1 MRTRLLAGRL
11 LLFPLTILLGG
22 MLGATLARLAPGI
35 GSDERELDSQLS
47 PASLQALRQS
57 RAEQGDLPTFYKNY
71 LAGLLHGD
79 LGVSASLRR
88 PVRELIAERLPVT
101 LRGVGL
107 GLAGGWLLGL
117 CLAGPAALCRTAFFD
132 LFGSALCGV
141 FLCLPS
147 ALLALLL
154 VLVGGPAP
162 LAICFVVFPRVFRYT
177 RNLLLETRDLPHV
190 LMARAKGAGW
200 SRILFRH
207 VIPPAAPQLLALAG
221 VSVAM
226 ALGAAI
232 PVEVLCGLPGIGQLA
247 WLAASAR
254 DLPLLVNLTA
264 LAMAATLTA
273 NFVSDFAA
281 GRLTGAM
288 TGSGMVGAQI

>member
-22 MLGATLARLAPGI
+22 MLGATLARLAPGF
-35 GSDERELDSQLS
+35 GSDERELDSRLN
-47 PASLQALRQS
+47 PASQQALRQS
-57 RAEQGDLPTFYKNY
+57 RAAQGDLLTFYKNY

-79 LGVSASLRR
+79 LGDSPSLRR
-88 PVRELIAERLPVT
+88 PVRELLAERIPVT
-101 LRGVGL
+101 LRGVGW

-117 CLAGPAALCRTAFFD
+117 LLAVPAALCRAPFFD
-132 LFGSALCGV
+132 LFGSALSGI

-154 VLVGGPAP
+154 VLAGGPAP
-162 LAICFVVFPRVFRYT
+162 LAICLVVFPRVFRYS
-177 RNLLLETRDLPHV
+177 RNLLHETRDLPHV

-200 SRILFRH
+200 GRILFCH

-221 VSVAM
+221 VSVST

-232 PVEVLCGLPGIGQLA
+232 PVEVLCDLPGVGQLA
-247 WLAASAR
+247 WLAALGR

-264 LAMAATLTA
+264 LATAATLMA
-273 NFVSDFAA
+273 NSISDFAA
-281 GRLTGAM
+281 WGLTRAT
-288 TGSGMVGAQI
+288 TGPDGTRI

>member
-1 MRTRLLAGRL
+1 MRTRFLAGRL

-22 MLGATLARLAPGI
+22 LLGATLARLAPGF
-35 GSDERELDSQLS
+35 GSDDRELDSRLS
-47 PASLQALRQS
+47 TASLQALRQS
-57 RAEQGDLPTFYKNY
+57 RAAQGDLPTFYKNY

-79 LGVSASLRR
+79 LGFSPSLRR
-88 PVRELIAERLPVT
+88 PVRELLAERIPVT
-101 LRGVGL
+101 VRGVGL

-117 CLAGPAALCRTAFFD
+117 CLAVPAAMCRAPFFD
-132 LFGSALCGV
+132 LFGSALSGV

-177 RNLLLETRDLPHV
+177 RNLLIETRDLPHV
-190 LMARAKGAGW
+190 LMARAKGA
-200 SRILFRH
+200 SSARILFRH
-207 VIPPAAPQLLALAG
+207 VTPPAAPQLLALAG
-221 VSVAM
+221 VSVAT

-232 PVEVLCGLPGIGQLA
+232 PVEVLCDLPGVGQLA
-247 WLAASAR
+247 WLAALGR

-264 LAMAATLTA
+264 LATAATLMATS
-273 NFVSDFAA
+273 VSDFATWRLA
-281 GRLTGAM
+281 GANSGSELEGA
-288 TGSGMVGAQI
+288 SI

>member
-1 MRTRLLAGRL
+1 MRTHLLAGRL
-11 LLFPLTILLGG
+11 LLFPLTILFGG
-22 MLGATLARLAPGI
+22 LLGATLARLAPGF
-35 GSDERELDSQLS
+35 GTDERELDSRLS

-57 RAEQGDLPTFYKNY
+57 RAAQGELGAFYKNY

-79 LGVSASLRR
+79 LGVSSSLRR
-88 PVRELIAERLPVT
+88 PVRELLAERIPVT

-117 CLAGPAALCRTAFFD
+117 ALAAPAALCRAPFFD

-147 ALLALLL
+147 ALLALVL
-154 VLVGGPAP
+154 VLAGGPAP
-162 LAICFVVFPRVFRYT
+162 LAICLVVFPRVFRYT

-200 SRILFRH
+200 ARILFYH
-207 VIPPAAPQLLALAG
+207 VTPPAAPQLLALVG

-232 PVEVLCGLPGIGQLA
+232 PVEVICDLPGVGQLA
-247 WLAASAR
+247 WLAASGR

-264 LAMAATLTA
+264 LATAATLMA
-273 NFVSDFAA
+273 NSVSDFAA
-281 GRLTGAM
+281 WKLTDGA
-288 TGSGMVGAQI
+288 SI